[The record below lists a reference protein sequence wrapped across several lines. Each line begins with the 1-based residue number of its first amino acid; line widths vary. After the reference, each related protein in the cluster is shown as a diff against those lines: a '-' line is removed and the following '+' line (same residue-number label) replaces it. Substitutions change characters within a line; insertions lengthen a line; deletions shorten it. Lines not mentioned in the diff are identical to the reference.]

1 MKKLS
6 LLLLAALALG
16 GCKKNDDA
24 NAPAGPSKA
33 DLLTAKSWRPSA
45 AVLSVTVAGIATPVG
60 SFGACDKDDIV
71 TFNTDKSLVHDAGA
85 TKCDATDPQTER
97 GSWSMPNDS
106 KLNLVLPSSS
116 SLSGGTFD
124 IKELSATT
132 LHLVTTETQSGI
144 TYTAD
149 VTFTAL

>member
-1 MKKLS
+1 MKRLS

-16 GCKKNDDA
+16 SCKKNDN
-24 NAPAGPSKA
+24 NAPAGPSNA

-45 AVLSVTVAGIATPVG
+45 ATLSVTVAGITTPVG

-71 TFNTDKSLVHDAGA
+71 KFNTDKSLVHDAGA

-97 GSWSMPNDS
+97 GTWSMPNDS
-106 KLNLVLPSSS
+106 KLNLALPSSS
-116 SLSGGTFD
+116 TLSSGTFD

-132 LHLVTTETQSGI
+132 LHIVTNETQGGI